1 MLPLYT
7 TCSNLAYF
15 TLILLLLFL
24 PWLVLMILMDC
35 LHRMVSF
42 GIEDYAKKYGAL
54 KPSQFVDLVSLEGDS
69 SDNIPGFILDPY
81 Y

>member
-1 MLPLYT
+1 
-7 TCSNLAYF
+7 
-15 TLILLLLFL
+15 
-24 PWLVLMILMDC
+24 MILMDC